1 MSIDAPMVANGH
13 SLCMSMLPDL
23 GLMIISRR
31 KHRSFRGLR
40 SGAYAVCVS
49 PVSRARIATSPRR
62 TAFARR
68 RRRGRSAPSRGRG
81 GRPWRRPGRRRLGG
95 RAIPPACAG
104 RTAPSTSTCS
114 SSRSAR
120 TGSLW
125 RRRRRTAPL
134 RHRVRVAVLEPDVR
148 PDRDP
153 LLPML
158 YMGPPAPLAVQDFRR
173 SPFCSNPLDETH
185 QGGAG
190 VIEPL
195 PQHLTREAVHEEQV
209 VLPSIDIRKGERLPR
224 RSTTD
229 PGGRLHTRSNI
240 HTSTDHHGRGSLR
253 RDRNEHDQQNQGQKS
268 SRVKPKPAQLTRPD
282 STQN

>member
-1 MSIDAPMVANGH
+1 
-13 SLCMSMLPDL
+13 MLKK
-23 GLMIISRR
+23 R
-31 KHRSFRGLR
+31 
-40 SGAYAVCVS
+40 
-49 PVSRARIATSPRR
+49 
-62 TAFARR
+62 ARR
-68 RRRGRSAPSRGRG
+68 RCARCSIPDDHSAQILLTKH
-81 GRPWRRPGRRRLGG
+81 RPWRRPGRRRLGG

-114 SSRSAR
+114 SSRLAR

-229 PGGRLHTRSNI
+229 PGGATAHPIQHPHQHR
-240 HTSTDHHGRGSLR
+240 
-253 RDRNEHDQQNQGQKS
+253 S
-268 SRVKPKPAQLTRPD
+268 SRQRLAAQRSQRARSTEPRPEIK
-282 STQN
+282 QG